1 MSGTAT
7 PNTNPAYE
15 KVLAA
20 RDASKLTAVDYIKYM
35 FGDSF
40 IELHGDRRYS
50 DDKAETPRSAWS
62 ATSVR
67 LTPRA
72 TARRSG

>member
-40 IELHGDRRYS
+40 IELHGDRRY
-50 DDKAETPRSAWS
+50 EIPRSAWS

>member
-50 DDKAETPRSAWS
+50 DDKAIVAGLAMLYDTPV
-62 ATSVR
+62 TVI
-67 LTPRA
+67 
-72 TARRSG
+72 GIE